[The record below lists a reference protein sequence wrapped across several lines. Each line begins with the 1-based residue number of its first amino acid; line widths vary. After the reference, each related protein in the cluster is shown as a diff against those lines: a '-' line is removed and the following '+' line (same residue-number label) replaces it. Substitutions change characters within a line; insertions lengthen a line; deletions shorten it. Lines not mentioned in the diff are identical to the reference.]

1 MSTLEPFYYS
11 PASIEVSVEG
21 RYEPAIAWNVAGKPY
36 SSDSNPQLTPS
47 VKTAWSESDRS
58 KVFQLAFSMDQFPVT
73 MEPFTV
79 SGTVSLGDA
88 STATFTFG
96 PFKIF
101 KRGRRLFDEMF
112 PH

>member
-47 VKTAWSESDRS
+47 VKTAWAGRK
-58 KVFQLAFSMDQFPVT
+58 KVFQLVFSMDKFPAT
-73 MEPFTV
+73 MAPFAV
-79 SGTVSLGDA
+79 SGTVSLGDS
-88 STATFTFG
+88 STVTFPIG
-96 PFKIF
+96 PFTVYR
-101 KRGRRLFDEMF
+101 RG
-112 PH
+112 